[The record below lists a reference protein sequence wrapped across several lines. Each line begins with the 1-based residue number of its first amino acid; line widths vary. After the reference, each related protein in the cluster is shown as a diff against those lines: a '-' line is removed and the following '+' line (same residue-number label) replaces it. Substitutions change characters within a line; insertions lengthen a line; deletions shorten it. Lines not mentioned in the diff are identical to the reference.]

1 MSEGLTL
8 IVSQE
13 MRTESETGGCSVGSL
28 LDSDLSQCNRQPT
41 IPSSF
46 TEFEVYTQQ
55 KSNSAS
61 QIPASQISL
70 LTLSPGPVP
79 SPDNLSQ
86 NQLSDFRDV
95 QSKNSPNPA
104 VDSSSHDKTVASPL
118 PSSSQTTEQA
128 KTPIFDLSRPITGQC
143 LKQGDS
149 DFSKKLSDMK
159 LSDQVP
165 MEIPCKTQ
173 APTQGDF
180 TYLGMEF
187 ETVPPE
193 NVGSTDTASNSS
205 SPLINPNIDWNETDF
220 KFVKTENQPDSFTC
234 SQLEISF
241 SQLDKR
247 FGGPQIVSSQSDSQ
261 SQGMSPGSSQRSL
274 RARGYRTRARIAVS
288 LFLFA
293 DIFLVPPTASNY

>member
-1 MSEGLTL
+1 MKTET
-8 IVSQE
+8 E
-13 MRTESETGGCSVGSL
+13 MGGCSVGSL
-28 LDSDLSQCNRQPT
+28 LDSDLSHCNRQPT

-70 LTLSPGPVP
+70 LTPSPRQVP
-79 SPDNLSQ
+79 STDNLSQ
-86 NQLSDFRDV
+86 NHLSDFRNGK
-95 QSKNSPNPA
+95 SRNFPNSA
-104 VDSSSHDKTVASPL
+104 VDSSSHDKTVASPS
-118 PSSSQTTEQA
+118 PSSSQTADQA

-149 DFSKKLSDMK
+149 DFTKKLSDIK

-205 SPLINPNIDWNETDF
+205 SPLINPNIDWSETDF
-220 KFVKTENQPDSFTC
+220 KFVKTENQPDSFSC

-274 RARGYRTRARIAVS
+274 RARGYRTRAKIAVS
-288 LFLFA
+288 VVVCSCVLS
-293 DIFLVPPTASNY
+293 PSYCQ